1 MEAIF
6 EVVALLAKAIGKL
19 LQYCFEI
26 VCEIVCF
33 PMMLVALVTFVYAS
47 DIKFSSD
54 RWDRRG
60 SVFIAFWHLVFDV
73 CIFLPA

>member
-1 MEAIF
+1 
-6 EVVALLAKAIGKL
+6 
-19 LQYCFEI
+19 
-26 VCEIVCF
+26 
-33 PMMLVALVTFVYAS
+33 MMLVALVTFVYAS
-47 DIKFSSD
+47 DIKFASD